1 MARSLLYKEVSA
13 ITLTKRGDRKMYGD
27 KSITL
32 TQKQADA
39 FRKIANAQAAAK
51 LRQMDRIDARRS
63 TLDNERWNLL
73 NLADKLY

>member
-1 MARSLLYKEVSA
+1 
-13 ITLTKRGDRKMYGD
+13 MYGD